1 MAIGGSSIHQN
12 AWVSRS
18 CDDVRMRF
26 VLLFAVAA
34 GCQAQVNPALFQ
46 ALEWRNIGPFRA
58 GRSVAATGVT
68 GDANTFYFGAV
79 GGGVWK
85 STNAGITWSPIFDTQ
100 RVASIGTIEVAPSDA
115 SILYVGT
122 GETDIRSDTAMGDG
136 VYKSMDA
143 GRTWRNV
150 GLRDSKHIGRILI
163 DPKNSNVVF
172 VAALGHTY
180 GPNAER
186 GVYRSK
192 DGGATWQQVLD
203 RGAEVGAVDLAWDPA
218 SPATIYACMWG
229 ARRTPWSQYPPNN
242 LPGSGLWRSTD
253 GGDHWSE
260 LKGNGLPEVEWGRS
274 GVAAAHNSSRVYLV
288 VDAKSGGGLFRS
300 DNRGNTWARVSTDA
314 RITSRAWYFSGVTV
328 DPNNPDAVYLPNVGL
343 NRSLDGGR
351 TFKVIKGAPG
361 GDDYHYLW
369 MDAANSKRMVL
380 ATDQG
385 TVVSLDGGSSWSTWY
400 NQPTA
405 QMYHVAVDNA
415 FPYNVYGAQQDSGTV
430 MLPSRTNHGN
440 IVDRDLQSVGGAE
453 SGYIAPD
460 PRDLNIVFV
469 GNTYGSLS
477 RFDKRTAQ
485 GQNVSPAAMPAGLGG
500 SIADRKYRFP
510 WTSPVVFSPTEP
522 GVLYMGAQVL
532 LETRDGGLN
541 WREISPDLTGDVRAG
556 QPNPKGLAPTVATAK
571 AQGYGTIYTV
581 APSTLAKGQIWVGSD
596 TGLIHLTRDGGKT
609 WVNVTPPDVPEW
621 SKVTQMEASH
631 FEAGE
636 AWAAIDAHRRDDYRP
651 WIYRTRDFG
660 KTWRKITGGM
670 EEPAFLNC
678 IREDPAKRGL
688 LYAATEAGVYVSFD
702 DGDHWQS
709 LQLNL
714 PAASVRD
721 VVVHGNDL
729 VIATHGRGFWI
740 LDAMSALRQIDPA
753 SANVDAMLYRPGT
766 AVRMSSEGFLG
777 TPLPV
782 EVPKAKN
789 PPDGVA
795 LDFYLPAALGDEV
808 TLEVLTSAGE
818 VVRRYS
824 TRDTAPAL
832 PANAPLTDD
841 WLIPQP
847 VLQGRAGM
855 NRFVW
860 DLRYAA
866 PEVSRRGGGD
876 PTPLQGPQVLP
887 GTYQVRL
894 TAAGKRYTQPV
905 TVTIDPR
912 VQATR
917 EDLVKQFELA
927 KKALD
932 LMPKAQGTPSLMKL
946 AVVLSV
952 TDSADRTPP
961 ATAYAL
967 YNEAAK
973 ELGQ

>member
-1 MAIGGSSIHQN
+1 MMYG
-12 AWVSRS
+12 
-18 CDDVRMRF
+18 MRF
-26 VLLFAVAA
+26 ALLVAISVSSY
-34 GCQAQVNPALFQ
+34 AQVNPALFQ

-58 GRSVAATGVT
+58 GRSVSATGVP
-68 GDANTFYFGAV
+68 GDPNTFYFGAV
-79 GGGVWK
+79 GGGIWK
-85 STNAGITWSPIFDTQ
+85 STNAGITWSPIFDAQ
-100 RVASIGTIEVAPSDA
+100 RVASIGAIEVAPSAA
-115 SILYVGT
+115 STLYVGT

-136 VYKSMDA
+136 VYKSTDA
-143 GRTWRNV
+143 GRTWRNM

-163 DPKNSNVVF
+163 HPKDANTVF

-192 DGGATWQQVLD
+192 DGGATWQKVLD
-203 RGAEVGAVDLAWDPA
+203 RGPEVGAVDLSWDPTTTG
-218 SPATIYACMWG
+218 TIYASMWG

-260 LKGNGLPEVEWGRS
+260 LKGNGLPEGAWGRS
-274 GVAAAHNSSRVYLV
+274 GVAAARNSTRVYLV
-288 VDAKSGGGLFRS
+288 VEAKDGGLFRS
-300 DNRGNTWARVSTDA
+300 DDRGNTWMRVSTDS
-314 RITSRAWYFSGVTV
+314 RLTSRAWYFSGVTV

-343 NRSLDGGR
+343 NRSMDGGK

-369 MDAANSKRMVL
+369 IDPANSARMIL

-385 TVVSLDGGSSWSTWY
+385 TVVSLDSGATWSTWY

-405 QMYHVAVDNA
+405 QMYHVAVDNV

-440 IVDRDLQSVGGAE
+440 ISDRDLGSVGGAE

-460 PRDLNIVFV
+460 PQDPNILYV
-469 GNTYGSLS
+469 GNTYGSLT

-485 GQNVSPAAMPAGLGG
+485 GQNVSPAAMPAGLAG

-510 WTSPVVFSPTEP
+510 WTSPVVFSPTES
-522 GVLYMGAQVL
+522 GVLYFGAQVL

-541 WREISPDLTGDVRAG
+541 WREISPDLTGDTRAG
-556 QPNPKGLAPTVATAK
+556 QPNPKGLVPTPETAK
-571 AQGYGTIYTV
+571 AQGYGVIYTV
-581 APSTLAKGQIWVGSD
+581 APSPVAQGQIWAGSD

-609 WVNVTPPDVPEW
+609 WANVTPPGIPDW
-621 SKVTQMEASH
+621 SKVTQIEASH
-631 FEAGE
+631 FVAGE
-636 AWAAIDAHRRDDYRP
+636 AWAAVDRHRRDDYRP

-660 KTWRKITGGM
+660 KTWQKITGGM

-688 LYAATEAGVYVSFD
+688 LYAATETGMYVSFD
-702 DGDHWQS
+702 AGDHWQS

-714 PAASVRD
+714 PPVSVRD
-721 VVVHGNDL
+721 VVVHGDDL

-740 LDAMSALRQIDPA
+740 LDAMSALRQIDAKVA
-753 SANVDAMLYRPGT
+753 SANTLLYRPGP
-766 AVRMSSEGFLG
+766 AVRMSSEGFQG

-789 PPDGVA
+789 GPEGVA
-795 LDFYLPAALGDEV
+795 LDFYLNNATADEV
-808 TLEVLTSAGE
+808 TLEVLTNSGE
-818 VVRRYS
+818 LIRRYS
-824 TRDTAPAL
+824 TRDTAPTL
-832 PANAPLTDD
+832 PANAPLADD
-841 WLIPQP
+841 WLVPQP
-847 VLQGRAGM
+847 VLRGKAGM

-866 PEVSRRGGGD
+866 PSIPRGGGD
-876 PTPLQGPQVLP
+876 PSPLLGPQVLP

-894 TAAGKRYTQPV
+894 TAAGKQYTQPV
-905 TVTIDPR
+905 TVTMDPR
-912 VQATR
+912 VQATPD
-917 EDLVKQFELA
+917 DLAKQFALA
-927 KKALD
+927 KQALD
-932 LMPKAQGTPSLMKL
+932 LMPKAQGKPSLMKL
-946 AVVLSV
+946 AAVLSV
-952 TDSADRTPP
+952 TGSADRTPP
-961 ATAYAL
+961 ATVYAL
-967 YNEAAK
+967 YSEAVK

>member
-1 MAIGGSSIHQN
+1 MMYG
-12 AWVSRS
+12 
-18 CDDVRMRF
+18 MRF
-26 VLLFAVAA
+26 VLLFAIAVSSY
-34 GCQAQVNPALFQ
+34 AQVNPARFQ

-58 GRSVAATGVT
+58 GRSVSATGVP
-68 GDANTFYFGAV
+68 GDPNTFYFGAV
-79 GGGVWK
+79 GGGIWK
-85 STNAGITWSPIFDTQ
+85 STNAGITWAPIFDAQ
-100 RVASIGTIEVAPSDA
+100 RVASIGAIEVAPSA
-115 SILYVGT
+115 PSTLYVGT

-136 VYKSMDA
+136 VYKSTDA
-143 GRTWRNV
+143 GRTWRNM
-150 GLRDSKHIGRILI
+150 GLRHSKHIGRILI
-163 DPKNSNVVF
+163 HPKDANTVF

-192 DGGATWQQVLD
+192 DGGATWQKVLD
-203 RGAEVGAVDLAWDPA
+203 RGPEVGAVDLAWDPTA
-218 SPATIYACMWG
+218 TGTIYASMWG

-253 GGDHWSE
+253 GGDHWTE
-260 LKGNGLPEVEWGRS
+260 LKGNGLPEGAWGRS
-274 GVAAAHNSSRVYLV
+274 GVAAARNSPRVYLV
-288 VDAKSGGGLFRS
+288 VEAKDGGLFRS
-300 DNRGNTWARVSTDA
+300 EDRGNTWTRVSMDS
-314 RITSRAWYFSGVTV
+314 RLTSRAWYFSGVTV

-343 NRSLDGGR
+343 NRSLDGGK

-369 MDAANSKRMVL
+369 IDPANSARMIL

-385 TVVSLDGGSSWSTWY
+385 TVVSLDSGATWSTWY

-405 QMYHVAVDNA
+405 QMYHVAVDNV

-440 IVDRDLQSVGGAE
+440 ISDRDLGSVGGAE

-460 PRDLNIVFV
+460 PRDPNILYV
-469 GNTYGSLS
+469 GNTYGSLT

-522 GVLYMGAQVL
+522 GVLYFGAQVL

-541 WREISPDLTGDVRAG
+541 WREISPDLTGDTRAG
-556 QPNPKGLAPTVATAK
+556 QPNPKGVVPTAETAK
-571 AQGYGTIYTV
+571 AQGYGVIYTV
-581 APSTLAKGQIWVGSD
+581 APSPIAPGQIWAGSD

-609 WVNVTPPDVPEW
+609 WANVTPPGIPDW
-621 SKVTQMEASH
+621 SKVTQIETSH
-631 FEAGE
+631 FVAGE
-636 AWAAIDAHRRDDYRP
+636 AWAAIDRHRRDDYRP

-660 KTWRKITGGM
+660 KTWQKVTGGM

-688 LYAATEAGVYVSFD
+688 LYSATETGVYVSFD

-714 PAASVRD
+714 PTVSVRD
-721 VVVHGNDL
+721 VVVHGDDL

-740 LDAMSALRQIDPA
+740 LDAMSALRQIEA
-753 SANVDAMLYRPGT
+753 KIAGANTLLYRPGP
-766 AVRMSSEGFLG
+766 AVRMSSEGFQG

-789 PPDGVA
+789 GPEGVA
-795 LDFYLPAALGDEV
+795 LDFYLNSATTDEV
-808 TLEVLTSAGE
+808 TLEVLTNSGE
-818 VVRRYS
+818 LVRRYS

-832 PANAPLTDD
+832 PADAPLADD
-841 WLIPQP
+841 WLVPQP
-847 VLQGRAGM
+847 VLRAKAGM

-866 PEVSRRGGGD
+866 PSISRGGGD
-876 PTPLQGPQVLP
+876 PSPLLGPQVLP

-894 TAAGKRYTQPV
+894 TAGGKQYTQPV
-905 TVTIDPR
+905 TVTMDPR
-912 VQATR
+912 VQATPD
-917 EDLVKQFELA
+917 DLAKQFALA
-927 KKALD
+927 KQALD
-932 LMPKAQGTPSLMKL
+932 LMPKAQGKPSLMKL

-952 TDSADRTPP
+952 TGSADRTPP

-967 YNEAAK
+967 YNEAVK